1 MKNEVSK
8 HTGNRKGGRPKSAN
22 KRACLLGVKCSQ
34 EERKLIEE
42 KARLANLSI
51 SEYLRHMGL
60 NGKIDRR
67 EKSLPP
73 EVLQLMGVL
82 NHGAANLNQIAKK
95 RNGIEPLNAI
105 DRAILQTLA
114 GQFKQIVWDI
124 KNYLQ

>member
-1 MKNEVSK
+1 MKNEVNK

-22 KRACLLGVKCSQ
+22 KKGCLLGVKCTQ
-34 EERKLIEE
+34 EERQLIEE
-42 KARLANLSI
+42 KSKLANLSI

-60 NGKIDRR
+60 TGKIDRR

-73 EVLQLMGVL
+73 EVLQLMGTL
-82 NHGAANLNQIAKK
+82 NHSAANLNQIAKK